1 MHPDI
6 GTLQAY
12 VDDELPVGD
21 RQQITQHLIDCT
33 SCRKSVEDLSQRI
46 NHVHSSLN
54 QLYPESTSPRLS
66 TSAAR
71 ARLRARLS
79 EQEEPNMLQK
89 LFTKRLRPLWASVL
103 VIAILGIALAF
114 PSVRV
119 IANNFLGLFRVE
131 RITVIPVDENQL
143 SSRLGSSKQM
153 ESLFSDTVTYQGGG
167 EMQKVQGRQEASSLA
182 NLTVRL
188 PSALPEPAQLL
199 VQPGG
204 SISMAI
210 DVRQLR
216 AILKEVDLDSVD
228 IPESLNGETVSVEV
242 PNLVIGLY
250 GDCPDPISEQ
260 SKTDPDGAPVSYGPD
275 CTEFVQIQSPT
286 VNAPPDLN
294 INQLGQAL
302 LQVLGMSPEE
312 AAQFSASVD
321 WTTTLVLPVPSA
333 NTTYQDVTVDGVPGT
348 LIVQGNLNDPYH
360 YMLVWVKNGVIYGLS
375 GSDDPQDALEVA
387 NSLE

>member
-1 MHPDI
+1 MMNCQKTVEEISRWRSHI
-6 GTLQAY
+6 QA
-12 VDDELPVGD
+12 
-21 RQQITQHLIDCT
+21 
-33 SCRKSVEDLSQRI
+33 
-46 NHVHSSLN
+46 SLN
-54 QLYPESTSPRLS
+54 QLNPESISPRIS
-66 TSAAR
+66 SSVAR
-71 ARLRARLS
+71 ARLMTRLS
-79 EQEEPNMLQK
+79 EQEKPNMIQK
-89 LFTKRLRPLWASVL
+89 LFSKRLRFLWASVM
-103 VIAILGIALAF
+103 VIAILAVALAF

-131 RITVIPVDENQL
+131 RITVVPVDENQL
-143 SSRLGSSKQM
+143 ANRLGSSQQM
-153 ESLFSDTVTYQGGG
+153 ENLFSDTVSYQGGG
-167 EMQKVQGRQEASSLA
+167 EIQKVQGREEASALA

-204 SISMAI
+204 SISMVV

-216 AILKEVDLDSVD
+216 AILKEVDLDNVD
-228 IPESLNGETVSVEV
+228 IPESVDGETVSVDV

-250 GDCPDPISEQ
+250 GDCHDPTSDQ
-260 SKTDPDGAPVSYGPD
+260 PNVDPDGAPVSYDPN
-275 CTEFVQIQSPT
+275 CKEFVQIQSPT

-312 AAQFSASVD
+312 AAQFAASVD
-321 WTTTLVLPVPSA
+321 WTTTLILPVPSA

-375 GSDDPQDALEVA
+375 GSDDPQAALELA
-387 NSLE
+387 NSLQ

>member
-1 MHPDI
+1 MHPDK

-12 VDDELPVGD
+12 VDDELPGSD
-21 RQQITQHLIDCT
+21 RQQVTQHLSDCNICQET
-33 SCRKSVEDLSQRI
+33 VEEISRWRSHIQA
-46 NHVHSSLN
+46 SLN
-54 QLYPESTSPRLS
+54 QLNPESISPRIS
-66 TSAAR
+66 SSVAR
-71 ARLRARLS
+71 AHLMARLS
-79 EQEEPNMLQK
+79 EQEKPNMIQK
-89 LFTKRLRPLWASVL
+89 LFSKRLRPLWASVM
-103 VIAILGIALAF
+103 VIAILAVALAF
-114 PSVRV
+114 PSVQV

-131 RITVIPVDENQL
+131 RITVVPVDENQL
-143 SSRLGSSKQM
+143 ANRLGSSQQM
-153 ESLFSDTVTYQGGG
+153 ENLFSDTVSYQGGG
-167 EMQKVQGRQEASSLA
+167 EIQKVQGREEASSLA

-188 PSALPEPAQLL
+188 PSALAEPAHLL

-204 SISMAI
+204 SISMVI

-216 AILKEVDLDSVD
+216 AILKEVDLENVDLPDSLD
-228 IPESLNGETVSVEV
+228 GETVSVEV
-242 PNLVIGLY
+242 PNLVISLY
-250 GDCPDPISEQ
+250 GDCPDPTAEQ
-260 SKTDPDGAPVSYGPD
+260 AKTDPDGAPVSYGSN
-275 CTEFVQIQSPT
+275 CMELVQIQSPT

-321 WTTTLVLPVPSA
+321 WTTTLILPVPSA

-375 GSDDPQDALEVA
+375 GSDDPQAALELA
-387 NSLE
+387 NSLQ

>member
-1 MHPDI
+1 MHPDK

-12 VDDELPVGD
+12 VDDELPDSD
-21 RQQITQHLIDCT
+21 RQQLTQHLSDCA
-33 SCRKSVEDLSQRI
+33 SCQNSVEELFRRVSHIQ
-46 NHVHSSLN
+46 SSLN
-54 QLYPESTSPRLS
+54 QLNPESSTPRLS

-71 ARLRARLS
+71 ARLKARLG

-89 LFTKRLRPLWASVL
+89 LFSKRLRPVWASVL
-103 VIAILGIALAF
+103 VITILAVAFAF

-131 RITVIPVDENQL
+131 RITVVPVDENQL
-143 SSRLGSSKQM
+143 SNRLGSSTQM
-153 ESLFSDTVTYQGGG
+153 ENLFSESISYQGGG
-167 EMQKVQGRQEASSLA
+167 DIQEAQDREEASSLA

-188 PSALPEPAQLL
+188 PSSLPEPAQLL

-204 SISMAI
+204 SISMVI

-216 AILKEVDLDSVD
+216 AVLKEVDLDNVN
-228 IPESLNGETVSVEV
+228 IPDNLDGETVSVEV
-242 PNLVIGLY
+242 PNLVLGLY
-250 GDCPDPISEQ
+250 GDCPDPIAEQ
-260 SKTDPDGAPVSYGPD
+260 SKTDPDSAPASYGPN
-275 CTEFVQIQSPT
+275 CKEFVQILSPT

-321 WTTTLVLPVPSA
+321 WTTTLILPLPSA

-375 GSDDPQDALEVA
+375 GSDDPQAALELA
-387 NSLE
+387 NSLQ